1 VAYEVTVRR
10 AAKEALDRM
19 PERAFR
25 MVSGVVRNLREDPR
39 LLVHKLADSGLW
51 RARVG
56 RYRLICSL
64 DNEARAVTILALTS
78 RKEEP
83 ATPRQTRR

>member
-1 VAYEVTVRR
+1 MAYEVIVRH
-10 AAKEALDRM
+10 AAREALDRM

-25 MVSGVVRNLREDPR
+25 MVSEAVKSLREDPS

-51 RARVG
+51 RVHVG

-64 DNEARAVTILALTS
+64 DNMARTVTILALTS
-78 RKEEP
+78 RKERP
-83 ATPRQTRR
+83 SAPRKTRR

>member
-19 PERAFR
+19 PQRAFR
-25 MVSGVVRNLREDPR
+25 MVSEAVRSLREDPT

-51 RARVG
+51 RARIG

-64 DNEARAVTILALTS
+64 NNEARTVTILALTS

>member
-1 VAYEVTVRR
+1 MAYEVTVRR

-25 MVSGVVRNLREDPR
+25 VVSGAVRSLREDPT

-64 DNEARAVTILALTS
+64 DNEARTVTILALTS
-78 RKEEP
+78 RKEDP
-83 ATPRQTRR
+83 AAPRQTRR